1 MLLGNGAGAL
11 RGRNA
16 ANFRI
21 SLPAVHQMILTL
33 EAHGLIEQSPGRA
46 RSIRL
51 LILLDE
57 LAQADQ
63 REREELLSKDLVAA
77 GPQNGD

>member
-1 MLLGNGAGAL
+1 M
-11 RGRNA
+11 
-16 ANFRI
+16 
-21 SLPAVHQMILTL
+21 HQMILTL

-57 LAQADQ
+57 LPDLAQADQ